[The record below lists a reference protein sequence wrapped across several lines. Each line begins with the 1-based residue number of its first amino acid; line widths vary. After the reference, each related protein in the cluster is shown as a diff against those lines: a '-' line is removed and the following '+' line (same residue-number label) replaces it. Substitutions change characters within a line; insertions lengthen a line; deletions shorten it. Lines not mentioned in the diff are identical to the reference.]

1 MSALEDD
8 LAGHADDHALGLLTP
23 AEAQLFEALM
33 TRDPALAAQ
42 VAGLR
47 DQLLPLD
54 LSATPLPLPE
64 GFSGRLRARLART
77 AQEKAPQSAPAS
89 VPPVLSVDPTMR
101 PAQPA
106 NLPSAPRRWLAGL
119 AAALVLGI
127 ALGLGGAGL
136 QPAPSPQ
143 VVAVLLDDQGLPRAV
158 IEDYGDETAQI
169 RFVSDV
175 EVPQGFSIQAWT
187 LPSAE
192 MGPRSLGVLDGPQ
205 AARLAGPDL
214 PRPTDAQLYEITLE
228 PEGGSPTGRPTGPII
243 AKGLAASQGT

>member
-1 MSALEDD
+1 
-8 LAGHADDHALGLLTP
+8 
-23 AEAQLFEALM
+23 
-33 TRDPALAAQ
+33 
-42 VAGLR
+42 
-47 DQLLPLD
+47 
-54 LSATPLPLPE
+54 
-64 GFSGRLRARLART
+64 
-77 AQEKAPQSAPAS
+77 
-89 VPPVLSVDPTMR
+89 
-101 PAQPA
+101 
-106 NLPSAPRRWLAGL
+106 L
-119 AAALVLGI
+119 AAALVLGV

-136 QPAPSPQ
+136 QPAPAPQ

-192 MGPRSLGVLDGPQ
+192 MGPRSLGVLEGPS

-243 AKGLAASQGT
+243 AKGLAAAQGT